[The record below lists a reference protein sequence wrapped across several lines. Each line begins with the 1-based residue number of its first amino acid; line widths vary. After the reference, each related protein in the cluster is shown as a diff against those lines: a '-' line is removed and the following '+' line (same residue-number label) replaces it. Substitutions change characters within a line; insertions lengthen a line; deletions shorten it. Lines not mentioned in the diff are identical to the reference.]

1 MSKWRIVS
9 SNSTRQAD
17 LDEDRRL
24 SKELE
29 KSIAYDKEFERT
41 RLMYEAIEKNKQSYE
56 KL

>member
-41 RLMYEAIEKNKQSYE
+41 RLLYEAMGKNKQSYE